1 MIRFINIDT
10 NRVFNGDMPYIHW
23 FEGQQS
29 VDLIYTQRICV
40 LSDAET
46 IHVSVPENPVFH
58 ILDVSK
64 IGQDEV
70 IMNQVTYQDI
80 NNMYCYEL
88 DDTGI
93 PYDQYYVHMLYFTA
107 SSSDAMEAREN
118 FFIDGQ
124 PYMMGADFYP
134 EREELKINLA
144 NFGIEIPESVQRA
157 IYPSNVHEEAKDNI
171 LLNRKYKELMMD
183 YMTILGNKGS
193 YESLLNS
200 LHWFEYGDLLT
211 IKEFWKHKEWER
223 IIYNDQEFTQV
234 LSEKSKHLLTNFA
247 KTTYMGIY
255 LAMQVEKR
263 SKDADQDGD
272 VIYDQETYTEHSRY
286 DVMVNAHT
294 DPAIPRELV
303 SKKNLQRDTLTQ
315 HGSSGTFVSAPLDPH
330 TDMTGANWKQS
341 SEELAT
347 VERFIAEP
355 VPALEKASYIWGRT
369 DLAIKMALLGNFYE
383 TYFMPV
389 HLDLIHATI
398 EDIVYTNAIK
408 VIPQGY
414 LSRTDHIEHLHD
426 VLCNISNG
434 QTFLLGDVTVQA
446 DNQTPFHVNWK
457 DTWNGTTY
465 DYDLH
470 TIIGVDEAFDHIIHD
485 DDELMTWA
493 VNRFQGVGAVIPMDF
508 VIRASERVFGDHG
521 EIVSQDLI
529 HKVTMTINDG
539 SEEWPI
545 MEFNKLFEPDMNNNI
560 HIKFNL
566 LCTKDAEYDLRMQF
580 YNTNGES
587 YYKRIH
593 FVVLDTRRAGLTV
606 YKLKSIPKYS
616 TIESLKLQ
624 GGKEAGDYLFSHFN
638 LAEIQKYYTQYLPA
652 TTNQYLSTA
661 VNGHGARLNHMLVV
675 KGVFSVNTDPSNPTE
690 QDFFDRLKQSPKTVE
705 VLKNNYDIYP
715 RYDGVD
721 DGRIHLDTS
730 RAKYYVLVSKEFD
743 YILDQKHISNIS
755 GLEAGNKVILRN
767 EYVFIPQKHYLEQL
781 DKGKSIN
788 KYNKEDFTIY
798 RDETACVVP
807 DIRYLKYIESYEWV
821 FRNASTL
828 EYINLNSIKEPIVAP
843 TKQVPLPA
851 GYYDIIFRYKLA
863 NDPEGRINEVSL
875 KSAFIQ
881 SDEYSA

>member
-10 NRVFNGDMPYIHW
+10 NRVFNGDAPYIHW

-40 LSDAET
+40 LSDTET
-46 IHVSVPENPVFH
+46 IHISIPENPVFH

-64 IGQDEV
+64 IGVNEV
-70 IMNQVTYQDI
+70 VMNQVTYQDI
-80 NNMYCYEL
+80 NGMYCNEL

-93 PYDQYYVHMLYFTA
+93 PYDNYYVHMLYFSA
-107 SSSDAMEAREN
+107 CSSNVMEAREN
-118 FFIDGQ
+118 FFIDEE
-124 PYMMGADFYP
+124 PYIIGADFYP
-134 EREELKINLA
+134 EREELKLNLA
-144 NFGIEIPESVQRA
+144 NFGVEIPESVQRA

-171 LLNRKYKELMMD
+171 LLNRKYKELLMD
-183 YMTILGNKGS
+183 YMSILGNKGS

-223 IIYNDQEFTQV
+223 IIYNDQSFTQV
-234 LSEKSKHLLTNFA
+234 LSERSKHLLTNFA
-247 KTTYMGIY
+247 KTTYMGVY
-255 LAMQVEKR
+255 LAMQTEKR
-263 SKDADQDGD
+263 NKDVDQDGD
-272 VIYDQETYTEHSRY
+272 VIYDQETYTERSKY
-286 DVMVNAHT
+286 DAIVNAVT
-294 DPAIPRELV
+294 DPAVPKDLISTGEHSV
-303 SKKNLQRDTLTQ
+303 DTLTQ
-315 HGSSGTFVSAPLDPH
+315 IGTGGTTISEPLDPH
-330 TDMTGANWKQS
+330 TDMIGANWMQS
-341 SEELAT
+341 SEQLANI
-347 VERFIAEP
+347 ERFIAEP
-355 VPALEKASYIWGRT
+355 IPALEKASYIWGRT
-369 DLAIKMALLGNFYE
+369 DLSIKMALLGNFYE
-383 TYFMPV
+383 RYFMPV

-408 VIPQGY
+408 IIPQGHM
-414 LSRTDHIEHLHD
+414 SRTDHIEHLHD

-446 DNQTPFHVNWK
+446 DNRTPFHINWK

-485 DDELMTWA
+485 DDELKTWA

-508 VIRASERVFGDHG
+508 VIRASERVFNDHG

-539 SEEWPI
+539 SEEWPV
-545 MEFNKLFEPDMNNNI
+545 MEFNKIFEPDMDNNI

-580 YNTNGES
+580 YNTNGQS
-587 YYKRIH
+587 YYKHIRFTVI
-593 FVVLDTRRAGLTV
+593 DTRRVGLTV
-606 YKLKSIPKYS
+606 YKMKTIPKYN
-616 TIESLKLQ
+616 TIESMKLMN
-624 GGKEAGDYLFSHFN
+624 GKEAGEYMFSHFRMPD
-638 LAEIQKYYTQYLPA
+638 IQKYYTQYLP
-652 TTNQYLSTA
+652 TA
-661 VNGHGARLNHMLVV
+661 VNGKGARLSHLLVV
-675 KGVFSVNTDPSNPTE
+675 KGIFETE
-690 QDFFDRLKQSPKTVE
+690 NEQGEPVDQDFFDRLETQNRNTFRLLQTE
-705 VLKNNYDIYP
+705 YDIYP
-715 RYDGVD
+715 RYDYVD

-730 RAKYYVLVSKEFD
+730 RAKYYVLVSKKFD
-743 YILDQKHISNIS
+743 YVLDQKHISNILR
-755 GLEAGNKVILRN
+755 LEKGEKVILRN

-781 DKGKSIN
+781 DKNKPIN
-788 KYNKEDFTIY
+788 EYNEEDFTIH
-798 RDETACVVP
+798 RDETACVIP
-807 DIRYLKYIESYEWV
+807 DIRFLKYIESYEWV

-828 EYINLNSIKEPIVAP
+828 ETIDLNSIKEPIVAP
-843 TKQVPLPA
+843 TEQIPLPT

-875 KSAFIQ
+875 KSAFVQ